1 MSTGKFLTT
10 CIVSGQAH
18 QFLTSAIRITLEL
31 EKEKKETERN
41 RPVPPPHPR
50 LIWIGISRGD
60 AWASRFFKSSSGDS
74 NTRVRLKLHSLWIL
88 TWGYIATAKR
98 RRKKNYQWSQTQVS
112 LFKMKSKNVFK
123 EHAGCLSFL
132 LLLQVWTEPQ
142 SFASRSYRLILF
154 PAFFPKVKVKLSK

>member
-98 RRKKNYQWSQTQVS
+98 RKKKKIISGLRLKSHFSKWKAKMFLKNMQAAWVFSSCCKSGQSHSLLHPGLIAWSYS
-112 LFKMKSKNVFK
+112 LPSSLK
-123 EHAGCLSFL
+123 
-132 LLLQVWTEPQ
+132 
-142 SFASRSYRLILF
+142 
-154 PAFFPKVKVKLSK
+154 